1 LIFPPK
7 KARMEERHTKTE
19 VISPKDPKPEMMLV
33 QSKVNHLVL
42 VQVTTLRTWRMVPIA
57 TYTK

>member
-1 LIFPPK
+1 
-7 KARMEERHTKTE
+7 MEERHTKTE